1 MSLKNNWKKK
11 IILGRKGVHSQLTK
25 LGVLMEPQPKTL
37 TSLTILSAILF
48 VAALGLVFFYAP
60 LEAVMNYVQKIF
72 YFHIS
77 NAWVG
82 MLGFIVAAV
91 SGVIYLV
98 KKELKWDI
106 FEMAAVE
113 ISLVFFLIAIITG
126 SIWAKPSW
134 GTFWTWDARLTTAA
148 ILEMIYLAYL
158 LLRQGIDDP
167 EQRARFGAVYTL
179 VGAISVPISFL
190 SIRIWQTIHPAVIGI
205 GSAGTQGYFGMT
217 PPMLA
222 TMFFCLATFSVIFIT
237 LLWYRVRLGNLAEQV
252 DRIRLT
258 IMQ

>member
-1 MSLKNNWKKK
+1 MLFGSQFSIGKS
-11 IILGRKGVHSQLTK
+11 GVFMK
-25 LGVLMEPQPKTL
+25 PQPKGL
-37 TSLTILSAILF
+37 SFLTILSIVLF
-48 VAALGLVFFYAP
+48 LGSLWMVFIFAP

-91 SGVIYLV
+91 VGVIYLIT
-98 KKELKWDI
+98 KNLKWDI
-106 FEMAAVE
+106 VEQSAVE
-113 ISLVFFLIAIITG
+113 ISLVFFLITIVSG

-158 LLRQGIDDP
+158 LLRQGIEDP
-167 EQRARFGAVYTL
+167 ERRARFSAVYTL
-179 VGAISVPISFL
+179 IGAISVPVTFL
-190 SIRIWQTIHPAVIGI
+190 SIRFWQTIHPAVLGV
-205 GSAGTQGYFGMT
+205 GSSGAQGSFGMT
-217 PPMLA
+217 TPMLI
-222 TMFFCLATFSVIFIT
+222 TMFFCLITFSVVFVT
-237 LLWYRVRLGNLAEQV
+237 LLWYRVRLGQLAEQV
-252 DRIRLT
+252 DQLKYK